1 MINQIDTF
9 RLSFIFHLKGVR
21 LLNTQIVNQTFF
33 NQAVMQLVSQL
44 RSSLSASV
52 SIGNTVLASLDH
64 SSTEV
69 N

>member
-1 MINQIDTF
+1 
-9 RLSFIFHLKGVR
+9 
-21 LLNTQIVNQTFF
+21 
-33 NQAVMQLVSQL
+33 MQLVSQL

-64 SSTEV
+64 FSTEV

>member
-1 MINQIDTF
+1 
-9 RLSFIFHLKGVR
+9 
-21 LLNTQIVNQTFF
+21 
-33 NQAVMQLVSQL
+33 MQLVSQL

-64 SSTEV
+64 SSAEV